1 MNTSDKFTSL
11 WEEAIENHIR
21 DLDPDALA
29 ALIEKT
35 QTPVDTPELDAKQLA
50 NAALVRRARG
60 VNVAG
65 VTKQTAA
72 EAKAKLDQ
80 LFSGKDRK

>member
-1 MNTSDKFTSL
+1 MSTSDRFDSL
-11 WEEAIENHIR
+11 WQEAIVNHIR

-50 NAALVRRARG
+50 TQALVRRARG

-65 VTKQTAA
+65 VTKQTAE
-72 EAKAKLDQ
+72 EAKAKLDE
-80 LFSGKDRK
+80 LFSGKDRT